1 MKIND
6 VLNRDVLRRYSF
18 AAATVALVVAM
29 TGVVLLK
36 DLIGLAFG
44 GGARQQ
50 FAGGQAGG
58 GQPGGGQGG
67 REGGPGGAAGQAR
80 GNGAAQR
87 SQGGGDAQGAAGRQ
101 GGPGAPGGQGGGGL
115 PLVDAATIGNAQF
128 YDSVQA
134 LGTAQARE
142 SITVTSKISD
152 VIRAIRFES
161 GDKVKKGQVLVE
173 LANVEQQADLN
184 NARAQLEV
192 DKSSYDRYN
201 ELFQKGFSPKAK
213 VEEAQA
219 ALNRSQAQVDG
230 MRSRISDR
238 TIRAPFDGVVG
249 LRTASPGML
258 ATPGAAIATLDDTSM
273 IKLDFDVPEAQLSKM
288 KKNAPLA
295 AKTAAFPDVEFEGR
309 VNEIDSR
316 INPST
321 RTVRVRALLPN
332 ASGRLKPGMLMTV
345 EVRSNP
351 VSALAVPEISLLEEA
366 SETFVYTV
374 AKKGPA
380 ATVERVKITPGR
392 RRNGMIEVLG
402 GLKPGD
408 IIVVNGVSRIRPG
421 QAVRINDSKP
431 ADPKPAAD
439 GKETAGPATSQPRG
453 RI

>member
-1 MKIND
+1 
-6 VLNRDVLRRYSF
+6 
-18 AAATVALVVAM
+18 
-29 TGVVLLK
+29 
-36 DLIGLAFG
+36 
-44 GGARQQ
+44 
-50 FAGGQAGG
+50 
-58 GQPGGGQGG
+58 
-67 REGGPGGAAGQAR
+67 
-80 GNGAAQR
+80 
-87 SQGGGDAQGAAGRQ
+87 
-101 GGPGAPGGQGGGGL
+101 
-115 PLVDAATIGNAQF
+115 
-128 YDSVQA
+128 
-134 LGTAQARE
+134 
-142 SITVTSKISD
+142 
-152 VIRAIRFES
+152 
-161 GDKVKKGQVLVE
+161 VKKGQVLVE

-192 DKSSYDRYN
+192 DKSSFDRYN

-258 ATPGAAIATLDDTSM
+258 ATPGAAIATLDDTSV

-295 AKTAAFPDVEFEGR
+295 AKTAAFPDAEFEGR
-309 VNEIDSR
+309 VDEVDSR

-332 ASGRLKPGMLMTV
+332 QSGRLKPGMLMTV

-351 VSALAVPEISLLEEA
+351 VSALAVPEIALLEEA
-366 SETFVYTV
+366 NETFVYTL
-374 AKKGPA
+374 AKKGPI
-380 ATVERVKITPGR
+380 ATAERVKITPGR

-408 IIVVNGVSRIRPG
+408 TIVVNGVSRIRPG
-421 QAVRINDSKP
+421 QAVRIND
-431 ADPKPAAD
+431 PKRAAD